1 MLGAIPLEQRSYIVS
16 KRDKRLGRIEA
27 NPKAVSFSD
36 LCSALE
42 AWGFV
47 IRSGKGSHCVAA
59 HRPSGTTITMAKRN
73 PMKRVYVEN
82 ALEAIR
88 ESQTYTLILPRDALK

>member
-16 KRDKRLGRIEA
+16 KRDKRLGRMEA
-27 NPKAVSFSD
+27 NPKDVSFSD
-36 LCSALE
+36 SCLALE

-47 IRSGKGSHCVAA
+47 IRRGKGSHYVATHPA
-59 HRPSGTTITMAKRN
+59 SGTTITMAKRN
-73 PMKRVYVEN
+73 PMKPVYVEN

-88 ESQTYTLILPRDALK
+88 EAQAHT